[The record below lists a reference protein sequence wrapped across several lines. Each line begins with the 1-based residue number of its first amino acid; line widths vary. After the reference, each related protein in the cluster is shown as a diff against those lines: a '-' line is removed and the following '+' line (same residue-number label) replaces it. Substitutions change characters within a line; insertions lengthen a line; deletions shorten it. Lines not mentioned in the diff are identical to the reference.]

1 MFVNTHRQKLINAI
15 VFFAENTRRCGKIKL
30 FKLLYLMDFEHFR
43 QTGIS
48 VTGLQYQAWK
58 FGPVPI
64 EVMEEWEDLE
74 LDLATAIDIVPER
87 VIDYTRETIVPRVAF
102 NNQNFTRRE
111 LQIMQRL
118 AETYR
123 DTFSPIMIDVT
134 HAENGAWA
142 TVWNN
147 GIGDHN
153 PIPYDLAIADDNH
166 NREVILEMAR
176 QYAGLTT
183 EPEYDAHQP

>member
-1 MFVNTHRQKLINAI
+1 MFVDTNRQKLINAI

-48 VTGLQYQAWK
+48 VSGLQYQAWK

-64 EVMEEWEDLE
+64 DVMEEWEDFGS
-74 LDLATAIDIVPER
+74 DLASAVDIVPEK
-87 VIDYTRETIVPRVAF
+87 VIDYTRETIVPRAAF
-102 NNQNFTRRE
+102 DDQYFTKRE

-118 AETYR
+118 VERYK
-123 DTFSPIMIDVT
+123 DTFSPEMIDVT

-147 GIGDHN
+147 GVGDHN
-153 PIPYDLAIADDNH
+153 PIPYDLAIAEDNP